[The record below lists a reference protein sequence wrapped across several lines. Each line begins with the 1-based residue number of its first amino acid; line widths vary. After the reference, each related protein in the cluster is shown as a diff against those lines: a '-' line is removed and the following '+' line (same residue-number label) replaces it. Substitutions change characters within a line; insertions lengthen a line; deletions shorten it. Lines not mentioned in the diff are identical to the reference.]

1 MRSKHTLVTS
11 YIITYTT
18 HRCLQILT
26 SSLEFFSS
34 PSGRNWKVLIVK
46 RRVWPW
52 GEGGRGSNSTVFW
65 GAGSK
70 GLGHLGS
77 DIRCSSQLESRT
89 KRIGNIFLS
98 SSSCENN
105 LNFYD
110 LYGEFFFFFLVL
122 FRQMFW
128 CRPIVKKQP
137 HSFSWAGIGHT
148 VVHQQHQAGI
158 WGVEQTYF

>member
-1 MRSKHTLVTS
+1 MWKIFYFSFELGKLYFCMKSKHTLVTS
-11 YIITYTT
+11 YIITSTT

-52 GEGGRGSNSTVFW
+52 GEGGRGSNSTVFC

-89 KRIGNIFLS
+89 KRTGNIFLS
-98 SSSCENN
+98 SSTCENN

-110 LYGEFFFFFLVL
+110 LYGEFFFS
-122 FRQMFW
+122 
-128 CRPIVKKQP
+128 C
-137 HSFSWAGIGHT
+137 FSLDKCFDADPL
-148 VVHQQHQAGI
+148 
-158 WGVEQTYF
+158 